1 MIGLLLCYLFHGG
14 PTTGVC
20 CASGSRAQ
28 WTDAVRIYN
37 HVPMLLSP
45 AELVAVRA
53 LILNP

>member
-1 MIGLLLCYLFHGG
+1 MIGLLLCYLLHGG

-37 HVPMLLSP
+37 HVPLLLSP